1 MHAKCPN
8 CKSNLTCGCQ
18 KRVASNG
25 VQCCTLCIATYEN
38 SIKSVPQPTVQR
50 LYVKQNNTN

>member
-8 CKSNLTCGCQ
+8 CQSNLSCGCQ

-25 VQCCTLCIATYEN
+25 VQCCTLCIAAYEKSIN
-38 SIKSVPQPTVQR
+38 SVQQPTVQR
-50 LYVKQNNTN
+50 LYVKQNNSK